1 MSVLLASVVSGCSGG
16 NGLFSKTPPPAYD
29 LVAAR
34 YFHHRVGHP
43 RGQLIVTEPT
53 ALAAFEDDKVVV
65 RPQPGETAALND
77 AQWEDRLP
85 KLIQARLIQSFENAN
100 RLRRVG
106 RPEDKLATD
115 FVLVSNVRRF
125 EISVADQSA
134 VVEISAKIVRE
145 RTGRIMSARVFR
157 AVVPAPATRG
167 EGAVAAL
174 NEAFVKVA
182 TQVVLWST
190 RRV

>member
-1 MSVLLASVVSGCSGG
+1 
-16 NGLFSKTPPPAYD
+16 
-29 LVAAR
+29 
-34 YFHHRVGHP
+34 
-43 RGQLIVTEPT
+43 
-53 ALAAFEDDKVVV
+53 
-65 RPQPGETAALND
+65 
-77 AQWEDRLP
+77 
-85 KLIQARLIQSFENAN
+85 
-100 RLRRVG
+100 VG

-134 VVEISAKIVRE
+134 VVEIAAKIVRE

-157 AVVPAPATRG
+157 ALVSAPATRG
-167 EGAVAAL
+167 GGAVAAL
-174 NEAFVKVA
+174 KKAFVKFA

>member
-1 MSVLLASVVSGCSGG
+1 MSVLVASVVSGCSGG
-16 NGLFSKTPPPAYD
+16 SSLFSRPPPPAYD

-34 YFHHRVGHP
+34 YFHHRTGQP
-43 RGQLIVTEPT
+43 RGQLIVIEPT
-53 ALAAFEDDKVVV
+53 AVAAFEDDKVVV
-65 RPQPGETAALND
+65 RPQPGETAALDD

-115 FVLVSNVRRF
+115 FVLVSSVRRF

-134 VVEISAKIVRE
+134 VVEIAAKIVRE